1 MCIRTVD
8 GDDITEDSLRT
19 VEGEDSFIKRNVS
32 GVVSN
37 QIVLLN
43 TIPTTTVI
51 TAPASGT
58 YTPPVG
64 CVYFEVYLSSGGGG
78 GAGGGN
84 VINNHYGGGG
94 GGGNIAYGTFSPG
107 SYSYVV
113 NGGGAG
119 GTSSTNG
126 ANGLVSTFYTMSAGR
141 GGGGKY
147 MSNASSV
154 NSGQVGLASTNSLIA
169 FGSSPAQP
177 PGPSPSNGGMDMFY
191 GGFASASGTTSAV
204 NGDNGFY
211 SGASG
216 ASDLAVGGDGGAGK
230 LLIIVYY

>member
-19 VEGEDSFIKRNVS
+19 VDGEDSFIKRNVS

-37 QIVLLN
+37 NIVLLN

-51 TAPASGT
+51 NAPASGT

-64 CVYFEVYLSSGGGG
+64 CIYFEVYLSSGGGG
-78 GAGGGN
+78 GSGGGAATN
-84 VINNHYGGGG
+84 DHYGGGG
-94 GGGNIAYGTFSPG
+94 GGGNIAYGIFSPG

-119 GTSSTNG
+119 GPASTN
-126 ANGLVSTFYTMSAGR
+126 ASNGLVSTFHTMSAGVGE
-141 GGGGKY
+141 GGRF
-147 MSNASSV
+147 MSNVLSL
-154 NSGQVGLASTNSLIA
+154 NQGRKGLSSTNSLIA
-169 FGSSPAQP
+169 FGSSPSQP
-177 PGPSPSNGGMDMFY
+177 TGPSPSNGGMDMFY
-191 GGFASASGTTSAV
+191 GGYARAAGTAAATV
-204 NGDNGFY
+204 GENGFY

-216 ASDLAVGGDGGAGK
+216 GTDLAQGGDGGAGK
-230 LLIIVYY
+230 LLIIEYY